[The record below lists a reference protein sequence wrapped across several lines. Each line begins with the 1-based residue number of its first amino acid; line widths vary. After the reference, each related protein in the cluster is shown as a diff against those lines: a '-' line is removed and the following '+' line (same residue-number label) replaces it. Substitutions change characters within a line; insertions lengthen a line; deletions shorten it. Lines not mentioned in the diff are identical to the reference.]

1 MADKKLIL
9 CVCGAGI
16 NTSINAEMTIQEH
29 LQKRKVH
36 KEYEVQHCT
45 VDKMEPFKGRK
56 NMVVV
61 WMTTVDE
68 KFGAPGVQG
77 LPYLI
82 GSRKDKEALTDQII
96 ELMNGIYT
104 A

>member
-1 MADKKLIL
+1 MANKKLIL

-16 NTSINAEMTIQEH
+16 NTSINAEMTIREY
-29 LQKRKVH
+29 LE
-36 KEYEVQHCT
+36 KEKARDIDVKHTTIGDIDSY
-45 VDKMEPFKGRK
+45 KGRD

-61 WMTTVDE
+61 WMTKIVE
-68 KFGAPGVQG
+68 SFGAPCVQG

-82 GSRKDKEALTDQII
+82 GTRKAKQELTQQIL
-96 ELMNGIYT
+96 ELMNQIYK